1 MAYCLPVRPASGER
15 TWTVV
20 DASYATVGPVEEW
33 LEAHRY
39 LWSPNT
45 VRGYATSLAQWWS
58 FLEQRDETGQWAE
71 AGVPAVAGFLSW
83 LRNGRT
89 VEHSLAVPDDAP
101 SAETLHARLAA
112 LISFYQWQGAVHD
125 VPVAA
130 RLMRGQ
136 PSRAPS
142 RGLLAHLDARRGQ
155 APSSL
160 VKVRRRRRDRPPL
173 LLPQE
178 IQAIIDGCAS
188 WDTAAG
194 ERRDERTGIE
204 VSCVDGV
211 WQSDALI
218 DDELRSRLREA
229 VRVLEDV
236 PDAERDWHP
245 GSDEQVLDLVHPS
258 LFCLVRGVSRPDDS
272 TWPSLGTDEARY
284 ALSDKFQ
291 WLPTDVEVGENGD
304 AVFLS
309 YVNNLHPVA
318 HGELASVLPVLF
330 GRMLPLFDNVLT
342 DLRNPRPARI
352 KAGANSWYV
361 DEPVLAPDNDDDAL
375 RAWYVAWDDWMRNR
389 RPVPPDAP
397 AFTSPARLGD
407 SARVD
412 LRARRLQVIVKLA
425 TIHLTPDKPGYP
437 GGSWHVEGMMNERI
451 VSTGIYYW
459 DSENITDSL
468 LSFRV
473 AVGEP
478 EYEQHDRKGVREVYG
493 VGDEDAM
500 NQVLGSA
507 ETRAGRALAFP
518 NILQHRVDPFH
529 LADPSRPGHRKI
541 LAFFLVDPSVT
552 IVSTSD
558 VPPQQPWSATSTMT
572 LEQARE
578 FRRQLMQERK
588 FFVNEHNEKIYERE
602 FSLCE
607 H

>member
-1 MAYCLPVRPASGER
+1 MSEIAAFPLPFRAGRKVADTPIRTLRELEMMYLSAVIREKPAWQVKMTDADIVAKWAQEAAEYGMTEAQIRYVLAELAY
-15 TWTVV
+15 
-20 DASYATVGPVEEW
+20 YA
-33 LEAHRY
+33 
-39 LWSPNT
+39 
-45 VRGYATSLAQWWS
+45 
-58 FLEQRDETGQWAE
+58 
-71 AGVPAVAGFLSW
+71 
-83 LRNGRT
+83 
-89 VEHSLAVPDDAP
+89 
-101 SAETLHARLAA
+101 
-112 LISFYQWQGAVHD
+112 
-125 VPVAA
+125 
-130 RLMRGQ
+130 
-136 PSRAPS
+136 
-142 RGLLAHLDARRGQ
+142 
-155 APSSL
+155 
-160 VKVRRRRRDRPPL
+160 
-173 LLPQE
+173 
-178 IQAIIDGCAS
+178 
-188 WDTAAG
+188 

-204 VSCVDGV
+204 VSGVDGV
-211 WQSDALI
+211 WQSDVLI

-272 TWPSLGTDEARY
+272 TWPSLGADEARY

-291 WLPTDVEVGENGD
+291 WLPADVEVGENGD

-318 HGELASVLPVLF
+318 HRELASVLPVLF
-330 GRMLPLFDNVLT
+330 GRMRPLFENVLT
-342 DLRNPRPARI
+342 DLHNPRPVRI
-352 KAGANSWYV
+352 KAGASSWYV
-361 DEPVLAPDNDDDAL
+361 DEPVLAPDNDDDDAL
-375 RAWYVAWDDWMRNR
+375 RAWQAAWADWMQNR
-389 RPVPPDAP
+389 VPVPPDAP
-397 AFTSPARLGD
+397 AFTLPAQLDD

-412 LRARRLQVIVKLA
+412 LRGRRLQVIVKLA
-425 TIHLTPDKPGYP
+425 TIHLTPDKPAYP

-459 DSENITDSL
+459 DSENITDSR

-478 EYEQHDRKGVREVYG
+478 EYEQDDRKGVREVYG

-507 ETRAGRALAFP
+507 ETRTGRVLAFP
-518 NILQHRVDPFH
+518 NILQHYVDPFR

-541 LAFFLVDPSVT
+541 LVFFLVDPSVT

-558 VPPQQPWSATSTMT
+558 VPPQQPWSPTSTMT
-572 LEQARE
+572 LEQAKE
-578 FRRQLMQERK
+578 FRRELMQERK
-588 FFVNEHNEKIYERE
+588 FFVDEHNEKIYERE